1 MLTKMNVYQQIKKV
15 RNPRFN
21 NRVSHYTISK
31 VHNYNA
37 LWQKGYIYIY
47 KLQVYEVVTSQWKI
61 TSHSILQMVL
71 GSICCLSN
79 GGLITLWFKT
89 IIDDLVV
96 TMGSW
101 DCIEAYCN
109 MCIFLS
115 VKFSAIFEQIW
126 LGEYCSIVYLVKTIW
141 KTFDALLI
149 SILGW

>member
-1 MLTKMNVYQQIKKV
+1 MSTNKLRRYVIQGLIIECHITPSQ
-15 RNPRFN
+15 RFIITMHCDK
-21 NRVSHYTISK
+21 RD
-31 VHNYNA
+31 
-37 LWQKGYIYIY
+37 IYIY